1 MSLHTEKAAQEVATF
16 SDGTEQKTNL
26 SVSPSGGNVK
36 CAELYGTFSLDCEG
50 EALFEEM
57 SVGEIVGNML
67 YKADIKDGY
76 GHLKIEVW
84 RDEDA

>member
-1 MSLHTEKAAQEVATF
+1 MYHSIEKAAPGAGTPG
-16 SDGTEQKTNL
+16 SGTEQKINL
-26 SVSPSGGNVK
+26 SVSPSGRNVK

-67 YKADIKDGY
+67 YKAGIKDGY

>member
-1 MSLHTEKAAQEVATF
+1 MGRSIEKAAPGATN
-16 SDGTEQKTNL
+16 TESGKELNNNL

-36 CAELYGTFSLDCEG
+36 CAELYGTFSLDYEG
-50 EALFEEM
+50 AALFEEM

-67 YKADIKDGY
+67 YKAGIKDGY

>member
-1 MSLHTEKAAQEVATF
+1 MYHSIEKAAPGATN
-16 SDGTEQKTNL
+16 TESGKEQDINL
-26 SVSPSGGNVK
+26 SVSLSGENVK

-67 YKADIKDGY
+67 YKAGIKDGY
-76 GHLKIEVW
+76 GHLKIEGW